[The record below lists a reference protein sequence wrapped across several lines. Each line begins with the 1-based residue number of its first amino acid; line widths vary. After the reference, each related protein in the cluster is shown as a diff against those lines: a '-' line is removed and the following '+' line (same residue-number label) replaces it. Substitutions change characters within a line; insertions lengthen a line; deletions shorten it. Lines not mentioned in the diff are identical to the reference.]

1 MRQRELAIVALLSVS
16 LIALE
21 LAWTRIFSAEFFY
34 TFAFLILSIA
44 ILGLGLGA
52 LALRLF
58 PFLGR
63 PERLGHILSLTG
75 LMTLV
80 GPPAVFE
87 LGLRFSALLS
97 SWAMVGK
104 LVIAIMLLGAAFFFG
119 GIALASIFKQHYRQ
133 IARLYMADLIGA
145 GLAVP
150 VIILAMNGFGT
161 PVASFLC
168 ALPVLLAALI
178 ATRGWGKI
186 VPVVIASVMFMTL
199 SSASS
204 LLERERPQRAPV
216 IYKHWDAMSKIKIYD
231 YGPHARGLE
240 IDNVAN
246 SPVYAF
252 DGNWNRPD
260 SEKYEF
266 GIDVSYLIEQ
276 FDSCT
281 FLSLGSG
288 GGTDALQALQAGA
301 TEVHAVEV
309 NPFIN
314 YMMLYGDSS
323 GYIPQFPQP
332 DTSGA
337 EAGGGDESEAETSNS
352 DSSSVE
358 FAGADSVETDTID
371 YSVPLPIVT
380 LPEFTSQLYHDPRIT
395 VVSED
400 ARAYSRRHKNKFD
413 VIYSLSSNT
422 WAALASGSF
431 ALAESYLFTTEAFMD
446 YWESLSD
453 SGYMMMEHQFYM
465 PRIVSE
471 VKDALE
477 LLGVEDPLS
486 HFAVYDLPQMRRNIM
501 FISKRPLTDSI
512 RYYAFGALTPEV
524 YDQRH
529 LLYPAPDSLQD
540 SLINRIVLEGWQT
553 VSEDV
558 PIDISPTTDDRP
570 FVAQMGLMKNFKF
583 KGLDRILPYEFF
595 GFPLAKIII
604 TVILLVVVI
613 LILPL
618 NLLPYIVKG
627 PHLRPAPW
635 LYFFIIGLAF
645 MMVEIILIQKYTL
658 FIGTSIYAIITVL
671 LALLLGCGIGSRFSE
686 VVSNRVAFLGIFIW
700 LLLDVAVFGNLTNAL
715 DELTMVPRILVSIL
729 LIFPLGFF
737 MGMPFPKGALRVGEL
752 IDWSFAINGAASVI
766 GATVVMLIAF
776 NFGYSVSLLVGAVL
790 YLVAYSLIS
799 LKTAWR

>member
-1 MRQRELAIVALLSVS
+1 MKRRDLAIVALVS
-16 LIALE
+16 ISIIALE

-34 TFAFLILSIA
+34 TFAFLVLSIA

-58 PFLGR
+58 PSLGR
-63 PERLGHILSLTG
+63 PEKLGLILSLTG

-87 LGLRFSALLS
+87 LGLVFSALLS
-97 SWAMVGK
+97 SWIMVGK

-119 GIALASIFKQHYRQ
+119 GIALASIFKQHHRQ
-133 IARLYMADLIGA
+133 IPKLYMADLIGA

-161 PVASFLC
+161 PTASFFC
-168 ALPVLLAALI
+168 AMPVLLAALI
-178 ATRGWGKI
+178 AGRGWSKI
-186 VPVVIASVMFMTL
+186 VPVVIAAVIFMAL
-199 SSASS
+199 GSANS
-204 LLERERPQRAPV
+204 LLEQDRPQRAPV
-216 IYKHWDAMSKIKIYD
+216 MYKHWDAMSKIKMYD
-231 YGPHARGLE
+231 FGPLARGLE

-252 DGNWNRPD
+252 DGNWTRPD
-260 SEKYEF
+260 SEKYQF
-266 GIDVSYLIEQ
+266 GIDASYLIEQ

-288 GGTDALQALQAGA
+288 GGTDVLQALQAGA

-323 GYIPQFPQP
+323 GYLIRYPQK
-332 DTSGA
+332 DTSA
-337 EAGGGDESEAETSNS
+337 S
-352 DSSSVE
+352 DSSLAE
-358 FAGADSVETDTID
+358 EPGADLAETDTVD

-380 LPEFTSQLYHDPRIT
+380 LPEFTGRLFHDPRVT

-400 ARAYSRRHKNKFD
+400 ARAYTRRHKNKFD

-471 VKDALE
+471 VKDAFAR
-477 LLGVEDPLS
+477 LGVEDPLS

-540 SLINRIVLEGWQT
+540 SLINRIVLEGWQA
-553 VSEDV
+553 VAGDV
-558 PIDISPTTDDRP
+558 PIDISPATDDCP
-570 FVAQMGLMKNFKF
+570 FIAQMGLMKNFKF
-583 KGLDRILPYEFF
+583 EGLDRILPYEFF
-595 GFPLAKIII
+595 GFPLAKMIII
-604 TVILLVVVI
+604 VIILVVGI

-618 NLLPYIVKG
+618 NLLPYVTKG
-627 PHLRPAPW
+627 PHLRFAPW
-635 LYFFIIGLAF
+635 MYFFIIGMAF

-658 FIGTSIYAIITVL
+658 FIGTSIFAIITVL
-671 LALLLGCGIGSRFSE
+671 LSLLLGCGIGSSLSE
-686 VVSNRVAFLGIFIW
+686 KVGHGVPFLAIIIW
-700 LLLDVAVFGNLTNAL
+700 LLLDVTVFGRLTGAL
-715 DELTMVPRILVSIL
+715 GGLTMTPRILVSGL
-729 LIFPLGFF
+729 LIFPLGIF
-737 MGMPFPKGALRVGEL
+737 MGMPFPKGAMRVGQL
-752 IDWSFAINGAASVI
+752 VDWGFAINGAASVI
-766 GATVVMLIAF
+766 GATLVMLTAF
-776 NFGYSVSLLVGAVL
+776 NFGYSVSLLIAATL
-790 YLVAYSLIS
+790 YLLALGLIAKKAGWQPRTS
-799 LKTAWR
+799 